1 MRKNA
6 LETRITFRFCYTC
19 FAAGLMH
26 LTFLCEFVV
35 FKLFMMALI
44 NVISVMLYAIFG
56 IVTLKYG
63 MGKKP
68 AGWIIAMFAEVLTHA
83 VIVTV
88 IQGLDVSFHL
98 YPLMAIPLYAYYL
111 YCYCDKK
118 TFVKT
123 AVGMGGITL
132 IILAAVI
139 TFVETAGTVYEITGM
154 HVLSDTEVAVLR
166 GVNIVFAMIMMVT
179 FVVIFYTEVMNLLSK
194 LRETNDQLNF
204 IATHDALTGL
214 SNRHSLWKYFENLEQ
229 LGSSYCIVMGDLD
242 DFKKINDTY
251 GHDCGDIV
259 LKSVSKIILDSA
271 KAGDMACRWGGEEIL
286 LVMLGEREECLSRLS
301 EVKKRINE
309 LDITHEGQ
317 SVRVSMTFGFA
328 DSAEKESILVES
340 GEVEKN
346 GLRARA
352 DSHSEFDSLISVVD
366 KRLYVGKRSGKNVI
380 ISTQS
385 A

>member
-1 MRKNA
+1 MRKTA
-6 LETRITFRFCYTC
+6 LESRITFKFCYTC

-26 LTFLCEFVV
+26 LTFLCEFV
-35 FKLFMMALI
+35 FFRLFMMALI
-44 NVISVMLYAIFG
+44 NVISVLLYTTFG
-56 IVTLKYG
+56 IVTLKKG
-63 MGKKP
+63 MGRKP

-83 VIVTV
+83 AIVTV

-111 YCYCDKK
+111 YCCCDKK

-132 IILAAVI
+132 ITFAAVI
-139 TFVETAGTVYEITGM
+139 TFVESAGTVYEITGM
-154 HVLSDTEVAVLR
+154 HVLSDTEITVLR
-166 GVNIVFAMIMMVT
+166 GVNIVFTMIMMVT

-194 LRETNDQLNF
+194 LRETNEQLNF

-286 LVMLGEREECLSRLS
+286 LVMLGEREECLTRLS

-309 LDITHEGQ
+309 LDITHEGK

-328 DSAEKESILVES
+328 DSAEKESIVVES

-346 GLRARA
+346 GLRTRA
-352 DSHSEFDSLISVVD
+352 GSHSDFDSLISVVD

-380 ISTQS
+380 ISNQT